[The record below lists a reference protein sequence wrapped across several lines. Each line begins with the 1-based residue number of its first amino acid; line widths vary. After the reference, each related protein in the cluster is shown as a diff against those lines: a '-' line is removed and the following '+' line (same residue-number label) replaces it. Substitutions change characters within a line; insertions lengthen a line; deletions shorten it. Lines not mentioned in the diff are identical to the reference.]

1 MAGSGSSALLSDAPP
16 TRARLTDELAHRL
29 PFAASGS
36 RYLVRDD
43 QLPGF
48 FLRVGAKRKAWA
60 VEVTV
65 RRGGRRNVSKLL
77 GYVGQVSAREARQE
91 ARRIIG
97 ELQTRPDQHGK
108 GPTLRAAWEMYSATL
123 ERRGRA
129 GKTVQGYAHSIQ
141 KHCAAWLDRPLSR
154 ITPEDVVTR
163 HAELTRTSGPYAANR
178 MIAAL
183 RAVYRAARKIRR
195 ELPPPPTDAVA
206 ANTETRRKRAL
217 GPDDL
222 PAWWAQ
228 LRALPNPIRREFH
241 WLLLLTG
248 GRPAA
253 LSRARW
259 EHIGP
264 AGWHFPDPKG
274 GAARAFDLPLSPE
287 IREALERVRAE
298 GAALWPEQGAQWVF
312 PGPAG
317 HMVETG
323 EDRAALSH
331 WGGDLR
337 RTFKTLGLAAGLTE
351 LDTMILQNHA
361 LAGASRGY
369 IVTPAL
375 WAHLTDAQGR
385 VSRYIA
391 EAARRG

>member
-1 MAGSGSSALLSDAPP
+1 M
-16 TRARLTDELAHRL
+16 
-29 PFAASGS
+29 
-36 RYLVRDD
+36 RDD

-60 VEVTV
+60 IEVTV
-65 RRGGRRNVSKLL
+65 RRGSRRNVSKLI

-91 ARRIIG
+91 ARRMIG
-97 ELQTRPDQHGK
+97 ELQTRPDVGGR
-108 GPTLRAAWEMYSATL
+108 GPTLRAAWDMYAATL
-123 ERRGRA
+123 ERRKRA
-129 GKTVQGYAHSIQ
+129 PKTLDGYRHSIQ
-141 KHCAAWLDRPLSR
+141 THLADWMDRPLSR
-154 ITPEDVVTR
+154 IAPEDVVER
-163 HAELTRTSGPYAANR
+163 HAHLTGSSGPYAANR
-178 MIAAL
+178 MVSAL
-183 RAVYRAARKIRR
+183 RAVYRSARKIRR

-206 ANTETRRKRAL
+206 PNTETRRQRAL
-217 GPDDL
+217 GPDNL

-228 LRALPNPIRREFH
+228 LNALRNPIRREFH

-259 EHIGP
+259 DHIGP
-264 AGWHFPDPKG
+264 RNGLSGVWHFPNPKG
-274 GAARAFDLPLSPE
+274 GSARAFDLPTSPE
-287 IREALERVRAE
+287 ILEALERVRAT
-298 GAALWPEQGAQWVF
+298 GAELWPDQAAEWVF
-312 PGPAG
+312 PGSAG
-317 HMVETG
+317 HMVNTD
-323 EDRAALSH
+323 EDRAELSH
-331 WGGDLR
+331 WGSDLR

-375 WAHLTDAQGR
+375 WAHLTGQQAR

-391 EAARRG
+391 DAARAGRGR

>member
-1 MAGSGSSALLSDAPP
+1 MPDAPP
-16 TRARLTDELAHRL
+16 SRARLTDELAHRL
-29 PFAASGS
+29 PLATDPP

-48 FLRVGAKRKAWA
+48 FLRVTRTRKAYA
-60 VEVTV
+60 IEVTV
-65 RRGGRRNVSKLL
+65 RRGGRRNVSKLI
-77 GYVGQVSAREARQE
+77 GYVGDVSAREARQQ
-91 ARRIIG
+91 AKRAIG
-97 ELQTRPDQHGK
+97 ELQTRPEAGGR
-108 GPTLRAAWEMYSATL
+108 GPTLRAAWEMYAATL
-123 ERRGRA
+123 ERRGRSA
-129 GKTVQGYAHSIQ
+129 KTIRGYRDSIVG
-141 KHCAAWLDRPLSR
+141 HLSDWLDRPLGR
-154 ITPEDVVTR
+154 IAPEDVVTR
-163 HAELTRTSGPYAANR
+163 HAEITKSSGPYAANR

-217 GPDDL
+217 DARGL
-222 PAWWAQ
+222 AAWRAQ
-228 LRALPNPIRREFH
+228 LDALPNPVRREFH

-259 EHIGP
+259 KHVDP
-264 AGWHFPDPKG
+264 RRRAWHFPDPKG
-274 GAARAFDLPLSPE
+274 GTARAFDIPLSRPM
-287 IREALERVRAE
+287 V
-298 GAALWPEQGAQWVF
+298 AALRRLRKGEAADLYGASEWIF
-312 PGPAG
+312 PGDAG
-317 HMVETG
+317 HLVDTTEPR
-323 EDRAALSH
+323 ERLSH

-337 RTFKTLGLAAGLTE
+337 RTFKTLGLAVGLTE

-375 WAHLTDAQGR
+375 WAHLTAQQAR
-385 VSRYIA
+385 LSRYIA
-391 EAARRG
+391 ERARRMQS